1 MCAGVSFKTHRREVA
16 GGVSY
21 LSAQQTTHDHNVQM
35 NMMVMVVVMY
45 ERCSHGETQY
55 SECYI

>member
-21 LSAQQTTHDHNVQM
+21 LSAQQTTHDRDVQM
-35 NMMVMVVVMY
+35 NMLVMVVAMY
-45 ERCSHGETQY
+45 ERCSHSKIQY